1 MRSMMA
7 LKRLDDWAAHPN
19 PMTFPYREIV
29 DEFHRVG
36 KHFVA
41 NDVLRA
47 LAGVRERLARPAGLL
62 GRFLNVALD
71 KWDQR
76 YDYTTYIALDLLL
89 PAEKIS
95 ERYDRLLAHLVTDV
109 LHFETD
115 TAGGQS
121 LILPRM
127 LPTGETVAKRCHH
140 GLRVLAPVLT
150 RLGLPVPSEGTPL
163 DRARTAVGTVAATM
177 SDEDRLLMDTTVL
190 PVGTFHDEY
199 LFIRVLQ
206 SFEVFFA
213 LAGVHL
219 HGTIQALLAEDAHG
233 AIGSLDLVS
242 ARFGES
248 APLFSM
254 LATMQVE
261 AFRDFR
267 RHTEGASA
275 IQSPG
280 YKTMESLCRIPDPHR
295 LHSLAY
301 RSVPAVREEVLA
313 GRFTVDDAI
322 SRAAELCSFDPAGL
336 ADLAGARQRFATA
349 YTKWRRTH
357 YRLAARMLGT
367 ETGSGYTAGVPYLA
381 SVLDIPVFDPLRL
394 PGSAAAEHV

>member
-1 MRSMMA
+1 MMA
-7 LKRLDDWAAHPN
+7 LKPLDDWAAHPD
-19 PMTFPYREIV
+19 PGTFPYREIV
-29 DEFHRVG
+29 AEFHRVG

-41 NDVLRA
+41 DDVLRA
-47 LAGVRERLARPAGLL
+47 LAGARERQARPTDLL

-71 KWDQR
+71 KWDKR
-76 YDYTTYIALDLLL
+76 YDYPTYIALDLVL
-89 PAEKIS
+89 PAGGIS
-95 ERYDRLLAHLVTDV
+95 ERYDRLLAQLVTDV
-109 LHFETD
+109 LHFETA
-115 TAGGQS
+115 TADGHR

-127 LPTGETVAKRCHH
+127 RPPRKTVDKRCHH

-150 RLGLPVPSEGTPL
+150 RLGLPVPSEGDPL
-163 DRARTAVGTVAATM
+163 DRARAAVDLVAATM
-177 SDEDRLLMDTTVL
+177 SGEDRLLMDTTVL
-190 PVGTFHDEY
+190 PVDTFHDEY

-213 LAGVHL
+213 LASARL
-219 HGTIQALLAEDAHG
+219 RGTIQALSAEDAGG

-242 ARFGES
+242 ARFSES

-280 YKTMESLCRIPDPHR
+280 YKTMESLCRSPDPQR
-295 LHSLAY
+295 LHSPAY
-301 RSVPAVREEVLA
+301 LSVPAVREEVLA
-313 GRFTVDDAI
+313 GRFTVDDAVV
-322 SRAAELCSFDPAGL
+322 RAAGLRTLDPADMD
-336 ADLAGARQRFATA
+336 ALAGARQRFAAASTR
-349 YTKWRRTH
+349 WRRTH
-357 YRLAARMLGT
+357 HRLAARMLGA

-381 SVLDIPVFDPLRL
+381 DVLDIPVFDPLRL